1 MKLKEYPLS
10 VINFLKLNFI
20 VRPNHVVRPAP
31 CIVSLT
37 SIDSRIKTLHF
48 TIKSLLA
55 QTYPPKKII
64 LWLHYD
70 LENQLPKSLLRLKDD
85 IFQIRFRSQFS
96 SHRKLVFSLQEF
108 SDEII
113 VTCDDDVMY
122 DKNWLKSLY
131 ESHLKFPSDVIAQEC
146 REISV
151 NKGKLLPYADWP
163 YNESEN
169 ITLPNLLP
177 IGYGGVLYPADA
189 MHADT
194 IKEELYMQLAP
205 KADDLWF
212 KAMSLMNGVKVRR
225 PLNPVKKPIPI
236 IGVKGNS
243 LAKSN
248 IIEDGNRKQWKAIC
262 NHYNLNHDCSISFDY
277 QNKT

>member
-1 MKLKEYPLS
+1 MKLKEYPVS
-10 VINFLKLNFI
+10 VVNCLKLNLA
-20 VRPNHVVRPAP
+20 VRANHVVKSVP
-31 CIVSLT
+31 CVVSLT
-37 SIDSRIKTLHF
+37 SIDSRIKTLHL

-55 QTYPPKKII
+55 QSNLPKKII
-64 LWLHYD
+64 LWLHND
-70 LENQLPKSLLRLKDD
+70 LENRLPKNLLCLKGD
-85 IFQIRFRSQFS
+85 IFQIRFRNQFC
-96 SHRKLVFSLQEF
+96 SHRKLVFSLKEF

-122 DKNWLKSLY
+122 NKNWLKSLY
-131 ESHLKFPSDVIAQEC
+131 ESHLNFPSDVIAQEC

-151 NKGKLLPYADWP
+151 EKGRLLPYADWS
-163 YNESEN
+163 YNENEN

-177 IGYGGVLYPADA
+177 IGYGGVLYPAGA

-194 IKEELYMQLAP
+194 TREELYMQLAP

-236 IGVKGNS
+236 IGSKGNS
-243 LAKSN
+243 LAESN
-248 IIEDGNRKQWKAIC
+248 VVQDGNRKQWEAIC
-262 NHYNLNHDCSISFDY
+262 NHYNLNPDCTIGFDC
-277 QNKT
+277 QN